1 MRATLLHDEA
11 EKTYALVFDKNDE
24 FLADITEF
32 VNREGITAAHF
43 TAIGA
48 FSKAT
53 LGYFE
58 RDRKTYKKIPI
69 DEQVEVLSLIG
80 DVAMADDKPQIHA
93 HVVVGTAEGM
103 ARGGHILAATVW
115 PTLEVV
121 LTEEPV
127 YLRKRHD
134 PETGL
139 ALIDAGA
146 SAAAGARRAR

>member
-1 MRATLLHDEA
+1 MRALLLHDEG
-11 EKTYALVFDKNDE
+11 EKTFAIIFDKDEE
-24 FLADITEF
+24 FLAGLTDFIT
-32 VNREGITAAHF
+32 REGITAAHF

-69 DEQVEVLSLIG
+69 NEQVEVLSLVG
-80 DVAMADDKPQIHA
+80 DVALADDKPQIHA
-93 HVVVGTAEGM
+93 HVVVGTSEGM
-103 ARGGHILAATVW
+103 ARGGHILDATVW
-115 PTLEVV
+115 PTLEVI
-121 LTEEPV
+121 LSEEPV

-146 SAAAGARRAR
+146 SVSRAGRRT